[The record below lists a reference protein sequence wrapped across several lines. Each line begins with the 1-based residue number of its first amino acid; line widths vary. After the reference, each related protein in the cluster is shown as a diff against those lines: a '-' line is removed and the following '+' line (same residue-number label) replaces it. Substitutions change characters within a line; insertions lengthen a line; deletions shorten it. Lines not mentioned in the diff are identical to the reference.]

1 MQYKPAGRIIDTL
14 LATRKSCEQVFNPRN
29 YTLNKLI
36 LQRSTD
42 TPAESDPSQNGREL
56 ATAEQKNSEKEKTIA
71 TNKNCP
77 IHYGCINYL
86 ERILMQNKFPVSL

>member
-1 MQYKPAGRIIDTL
+1 
-14 LATRKSCEQVFNPRN
+14 
-29 YTLNKLI
+29 

-42 TPAESDPSQNGREL
+42 TPAENDPSQNGREL
-56 ATAEQKNSEKEKTIA
+56 ATAEQKNSEMEKTIA

-86 ERILMQNKFPVSL
+86 EWSLDANKFTVSLYNWRSFR